1 MLPRT
6 KEYLLI
12 TLGGY
17 YGIDSLFKKLKREI
31 TKNLSCFSYINY
43 VWKTKCSFGRFLLIA
58 MSQVTQWWRNKE
70 LEYYHFTTS
79 NGYRHRSY
87 HQWLLML
94 QKKRQPDFTPRGGGS
109 HQYLE
114 ICTASLQRG
123 WKPQIRL
130 SSRLN

>member
-79 NGYRHRSY
+79 NGYRHRSSVAPNVT
-87 HQWLLML
+87 
-94 QKKRQPDFTPRGGGS
+94 KKETARLHSSWGRLTPISRNLYCFTPKGMKTPNPIK
-109 HQYLE
+109 L
-114 ICTASLQRG
+114 
-123 WKPQIRL
+123 
-130 SSRLN
+130 